1 MGGIPKSSFGDKP
14 YIDPMAKYAPV
25 PWSEFFDK
33 REMIDDKIPI
43 YHAGNQGHVFFCLH
57 GAGHSAL
64 SFAPLA
70 KIVKSDK
77 YKGTLVSFDFRG
89 HGGHYHENETNLSQ
103 DELIQETIYV
113 LKYTIQKY
121 PDQSIIVV
129 GHSMGGSIAAKTV
142 DYVQNNHQDEEWA
155 KHIKGLFIIDVAEGN
170 AMDALPFMEDIVKNR
185 PVEFTDLPNVVK
197 YGYMSQTVRDLRS
210 ARVSMPD

>member
-1 MGGIPKSSFGDKP
+1 
-14 YIDPMAKYAPV
+14 
-25 PWSEFFDK
+25 
-33 REMIDDKIPI
+33 
-43 YHAGNQGHVFFCLH
+43 
-57 GAGHSAL
+57 
-64 SFAPLA
+64 
-70 KIVKSDK
+70 
-77 YKGTLVSFDFRG
+77 
-89 HGGHYHENETNLSQ
+89 
-103 DELIQETIYV
+103 
-113 LKYTIQKY
+113 
-121 PDQSIIVV
+121 
-129 GHSMGGSIAAKTV
+129 MGGSIAAKTV